1 MFCQPLAVVVWCN
14 SPKSL
19 RVKQCMEQFD
29 PTIQLD
35 QFLKVQ
41 GLVGTGGQAK
51 LVIQGG
57 EVRVNGAVETRRKKK
72 LRAGD
77 RVTFNGQTL
86 VVEFE
91 D

>member
-1 MFCQPLAVVVWCN
+1 
-14 SPKSL
+14 
-19 RVKQCMEQFD
+19 MEQFE

-41 GLVGTGGQAK
+41 GLVSTGGQAK

-57 EVRVNGAVETRRKKK
+57 EVRVNGVVETRRKKK